1 MKISVYLMSGLR
13 TGVGGPVEDGAMF
26 CFDVISSRIFQ
37 LLNSLFVALTEE
49 IKNINVEKLVL
60 QLIQIKSAVCRLMC
74 CIWMI
79 T

>member
-1 MKISVYLMSGLR
+1 MSGLR

-37 LLNSLFVALTEE
+37 LLNFLFVKLTEK
-49 IKNINVEKLVL
+49 IKNINVGKLVL
-60 QLIQIKSAVCRLMC
+60 LLVYIKSAMYRLMG
-74 CIWMI
+74 CILMI

>member
-1 MKISVYLMSGLR
+1 MSGLR

-37 LLNSLFVALTEE
+37 LLNFLFVKLTEK
-49 IKNINVEKLVL
+49 IKKINVGKLVL
-60 QLIQIKSAVCRLMC
+60 LLVYIKSAMYRLMG
-74 CIWMI
+74 CILMI

>member
-1 MKISVYLMSGLR
+1 MSGLR

-37 LLNSLFVALTEE
+37 LLNPLFVELTKK
-49 IKNINVEKLVL
+49 IKNINVNKMLSIVFEDILR
-60 QLIQIKSAVCRLMC
+60 QED
-74 CIWMI
+74 

>member
-1 MKISVYLMSGLR
+1 MSGLR

-37 LLNSLFVALTEE
+37 LLNSLFVELTEK
-49 IKNINVEKLVL
+49 IKNINVVKLVL
-60 QLIQIKSAVCRLMC
+60 LVVLK
-74 CIWMI
+74 